1 MSFRT
6 ALLASLVALLPAGV
20 LAQTA
25 PTVGLRENPPGV
37 HALTGA
43 RIVVAPGR
51 VVERGTLVIRDGV
64 IEAVG
69 ANVQPPADA
78 RIWDMSGRTLYPGFI
93 DPYTAVGMPTQRPA
107 GDSIVRGNVYWS
119 PQVRTY
125 VSATGEIVPDQD
137 GVQRLRS
144 QGFTTAMTVP
154 RLGLFRGQTAIVSL
168 GDGAAAGRVI
178 RGNVAQ
184 ALTMRSD
191 RRVGQGYPGS
201 GMGAVAFIR
210 QTLHDADWHARAHAA
225 YAKNPSGVRRPE
237 SNAALAALAPAL
249 RREQPLLIEAVD
261 EEEVLRALRFRQEF
275 PVTLWVRGSGEE
287 YQLAEQFRGV
297 DVPLIL
303 PVNFPSAPTVTSPEQ
318 SLNADLGQLRHWHL
332 APENPKRLAAQG
344 VTFAFTSDGLGNRD
358 SFIGNVRKAVSRGLA
373 RDVALAAMT
382 TTPARML
389 GIDRTHGTLE
399 QGKVANLVVANADL
413 LSADSARIEAVWVD
427 GQRFETDEASSAD
440 PRGQWRIAAIGSAPV
455 QGTLTLT
462 GTLSRLSG
470 TFAVPGAE
478 TRLSSVTVSGA
489 PATIQ
494 VSFPGTPL
502 GQEGVVRLSAM
513 PTGTT
518 LAGWGE
524 LPDGSRFNFTGERVG
539 DAPPDTAGGGG
550 ARGARN
556 VGEGRI
562 AGEGRSAGEGRNA
575 GEARNT
581 GGPAALAT
589 STLELPNITPA
600 MAYGRISPPPQPEN
614 VLVRNAT
621 IWTQG
626 RQGRLEGADMLVTRG
641 KVARIGTNIQAPRG
655 AVVVDAAGKHVTPGL
670 IDAHLHS
677 GASGGINEGTD
688 AIVPEVRLGDMVTAD
703 NIWMYRQ
710 LAGGLTTAHVM
721 HGSANPI
728 GGQNVLVKMRWGL
741 PADSLKLANAPRTVK
756 FALGENPKRA
766 GGDRYPDTR
775 MGTEQIIRDH
785 FIAAKEYERTWK
797 AWEASN
803 KQGVPPRVDLRLQA
817 IVDIMNG
824 DILVM
829 SHAYRQDEMLML
841 MRMAEEFG
849 FRIKA
854 FHHGVEAFKLAPE
867 LAAHGAAAVVWSD
880 WGAFKIEAYDN
891 TTYNARVL
899 TDGGVLVSLHS
910 DNQQLATRMNWE
922 AAKML
927 RTGLTPE
934 QALAL
939 VTSNTAKVF
948 GIDDRIGSLEP
959 GKDADFVIWSG
970 DPLSTETHAEQ
981 TWVDGRRF
989 FDLQDDEQLRAR
1001 TVKERA
1007 QLIQLILSQR

>member
-1 MSFRT
+1 MSIRT
-6 ALLASLVALLPAGV
+6 ALLASLVTLLPAV
-20 LAQTA
+20 LPAQTA
-25 PTVGLRENPPGV
+25 PTVGLRDNPPGV

-43 RIVVAPGR
+43 RIVVSPGR
-51 VVERGTLVIRDGV
+51 VIERGTLVIRDGV

-69 ANVQPPADA
+69 PNVQVPADA
-78 RIWDMSGRTLYPGFI
+78 RVWDLAGRTIYPGFI
-93 DPYTAVGMPTQRPA
+93 DPYAAVGMPTQRPP
-107 GDSIVRGNVYWS
+107 GDSIARGAVYWS
-119 PQVRTY
+119 PQVRTW
-125 VSATGEIVPDQD
+125 VSASGEIIADED
-137 GVQRLRS
+137 GVRRLRS

-168 GDGAAAGRVI
+168 GEGAAAGRVI
-178 RGNVAQ
+178 RANVAQ
-184 ALTMRSD
+184 AVAMRSD

-201 GMGAVAFIR
+201 GMGVMAFIR
-210 QTLHDADWHARAHAA
+210 QTLHDADWHAKAHAA
-225 YAKNPSGVRRPE
+225 YAKSPAGMRRPE

-249 RREQPLLIEAVD
+249 RREQPIIIEAVD

-275 PVTLWVRGSGEE
+275 PLTLWVRGSGQE

-332 APENPKRLAAQG
+332 APENPKRLAAQN
-344 VTFAFTSDGLGNRD
+344 VTFAFTADGLGNRD
-358 SFIGNVRKAVSRGLA
+358 SFIANVRKAVSRGLA

-382 TTPARML
+382 TTPARLL
-389 GIDRTHGTLE
+389 GIERTHGTLE
-399 QGKVANLVVANADL
+399 QGKAANVVVANGDL
-413 LSADSARIEAVWVD
+413 LAADSATIEAVWVD
-427 GQRFETDEASSAD
+427 GRRFDTDDASSAD
-440 PRGQWRIAAIGSAPV
+440 PRGQWRIAAIGSTPV
-455 QGTLTLT
+455 QGTLMLT
-462 GTLSRLSG
+462 GSPSRLSG
-470 TFAVPGAE
+470 TFAVPGSE
-478 TRLSSVTVSGA
+478 TRLSSATVSGA
-489 PATIQ
+489 SATLQ
-494 VSFPGTPL
+494 VSFPGTVL

-539 DAPPDTAGGGG
+539 DAPRDTTGGGG
-550 ARGARN
+550 ARGART
-556 VGEGRI
+556 
-562 AGEGRSAGEGRNA
+562 A
-575 GEARNT
+575 GEARTT
-581 GGPAALAT
+581 GGPSASAT
-589 STLELPNITPA
+589 STIELANITPA
-600 MAYGRISPPPQPEN
+600 IAYGRTSPPAQPEN

-626 RQGRLEGADMLVTRG
+626 RQGRLQNADMLVTRG
-641 KVARIGTNIQAPRG
+641 KVARIGTNLQAPRG
-655 AVVVDAAGKHVTPGL
+655 AVIVDAAGKHVTPGL

-688 AIVPEVRLGDMVTAD
+688 AIVPEVRLGDMITAD

-728 GGQNVLVKMRWGL
+728 GGQNQLVKMRWGL
-741 PADSLKLANAPRTVK
+741 PPDSLKFPNAPRTVK

-785 FIAAKEYERTWK
+785 FIAAKEYEQAWK

-803 KQGVPPRVDLRLQA
+803 KQGIPPRVDLRLQA
-817 IVDIMNG
+817 LADIMNG

-854 FHHGVEAFKLAPE
+854 FHHGVEAYKLAPE

-910 DNQQLATRMNWE
+910 DNQQLSTRMNWE

-927 RTGLTPE
+927 RTGLSPE

-939 VTSNTAKVF
+939 VTINTAKVF

-989 FDLQDDEQLRAR
+989 FDLQEDEQLRAR
-1001 TVKERA
+1001 TEKERA